1 MKYLKLYE
9 DFNQNKNDILEDIKW
24 IMIEVSEYAKLM
36 GYALDGDLV
45 TYDIPNY
52 DETDLKVANK
62 RLYDIGYTLLNYVVG
77 GQCLIINKD
86 LIDLSK
92 FDNDVSDEDEI
103 PFPVL
108 DGVEFSNIQKELLL
122 KHFEKTP
129 NLIGVDPNVFLL
141 SSNECYN
148 YLSDFLGKEG
158 ISKNLHKLVDK
169 KYHIRDGGYDFD
181 FTLENIEKDGDEF
194 ILKVYIFDEGTVEI
208 IHSGDVMNI
217 IDAITDKEI
226 GWEIKSE
233 MEESIVKF
241 LHRYVGNNNNDIA
254 TIEIGY

>member
-9 DFNQNKNDILEDIKW
+9 DFNNQDDILEDIKW
-24 IMIEVSEYAKLM
+24 IMIEVSEDIKLA
-36 GYALDGDLV
+36 GYAIDGNLV
-45 TYDIPNY
+45 TYNLGNHN
-52 DETDLKVANK
+52 EEDLKVANK
-62 RLYDIGYTLLNYVVG
+62 RLYDIGYTLLNYIVG
-77 GQCLIINKD
+77 GKCLIINKD
-86 LIDLSK
+86 LLDLSK
-92 FDNDVSDEDEI
+92 FDNDVDEI
-103 PFPVL
+103 PFPEL
-108 DGVEFSNIQKELLL
+108 DAVDFSNIQKELLL

-129 NLIGVDPNVFLL
+129 NLIGVDTNVFLL
-141 SSNECYN
+141 STNECYN
-148 YLSDFLGKEG
+148 YLSEFLGKDG
-158 ISKNLHKLVDK
+158 ISKKLHELLDK

-194 ILKVYIFDEGTVEI
+194 ILKVYIFDKGTVEI

-226 GWEIKSE
+226 GWEIKME

-241 LHRYVGNNNNDIA
+241 LYRYVGNIDEIV